1 MMTDSSDPHRD
12 QYLKSANRKPRS
24 EAWEGSR
31 RNTGELSPAE
41 QVGVSELLS
50 KVSERWGF

>member
-1 MMTDSSDPHRD
+1 MTDSSDPHRD